1 MRSTSS
7 RRRAVALLLCG
18 TLLWRSAPA
27 VAGGNAG
34 PSTEPALLLKYAAPD
49 LPDRSA
55 REVLDPIP
63 AIVAQ
68 ELRIRWLPVP
78 IEPSGKAPSAGEMPV
93 PDDAALRRIAGMV
106 SRASGQMERVES
118 ASASLLLEEAEKEC
132 RSYRFTE
139 ATRPFLAEIF
149 LRRGILRLWEGKAS
163 DAEALFSRVRA
174 LRPGFNPDPALF
186 PPQVLSAWEA
196 TGHRPVPEAELLV
209 ESLPSGAQIFVDG
222 ERRGTTPARV
232 RTKHIAP
239 VRIRVSHPG
248 YRDAETTGQW
258 LPGDTEILRFSL
270 PGDRVARLG
279 ELLAGAERGKGGGA
293 GPLIEELSSASG
305 TQRIAILMLEKEVPG
320 EGLRARLYVGRPAGL
335 DPALLG
341 ESSFPG
347 GKEGAEISGKWVADT
362 LAANGW
368 PRAERPERPWY
379 KSPWFWGVF
388 LAVGVAAAFGAG
400 GGGGGGGG
408 GAGSGGS
415 PGGTVAVNF

>member
-7 RRRAVALLLCG
+7 RHRPIALLLCG
-18 TLLWRSAPA
+18 TLLWQSTPA
-27 VAGGNAG
+27 FAGEETG
-34 PSTEPALLLKYAAPD
+34 PSLEPALLLKYAAPD
-49 LPDRSA
+49 LPDRPA

-78 IEPSGKAPSAGEMPV
+78 IEPSEKASHTVDMPV

-106 SRASGQMERVES
+106 SNASERMDRVES
-118 ASASLLLEEAEKEC
+118 AAAERFLEEAEKEC

-149 LRRGILRLWEGKAS
+149 LRRGILRLREGKGS

-174 LRPGFNPDPALF
+174 LRPRFTPDPALF

-222 ERRGTTPARV
+222 EPRGITPSRV
-232 RTKHIAP
+232 RTQKIAP

-279 ELLAGAERGKGGGA
+279 ELLAGAERGKAGGA
-293 GPLIEELSSASG
+293 GPLVEELSAAAG
-305 TQRIAILMLEKEVPG
+305 TQRIAILMLEKEVRG
-320 EGLRARLYVGRPAGL
+320 EGLHARLYVGRPAGQ
-335 DPALLG
+335 DPVLLG
-341 ESSFPG
+341 ETSFPEGEG
-347 GKEGAEISGKWVADT
+347 GAVISGKWVAAT

-379 KSPWFWGVF
+379 KSPWFLGAF
-388 LAVGVAAAFGAG
+388 LIIGVAVAFAAG

-408 GAGSGGS
+408 GTS
-415 PGGTVAVNF
+415 GGTVAVNF

>member
-7 RRRAVALLLCG
+7 RHRAIALLLCG
-18 TLLWRSAPA
+18 TVLWQSAPA
-27 VAGGNAG
+27 VAGAEDGL
-34 PSTEPALLLKYAAPD
+34 SKDPALLLKYAAPD

-55 REVLDPIP
+55 REVLDPIS

-78 IEPSGKAPSAGEMPV
+78 TEPSRKAPSAGDIPV
-93 PDDAALRRIAGMV
+93 PDDAALRRIAGKV
-106 SRASGQMERVES
+106 SRASEQMERVES
-118 ASASLLLEEAEKEC
+118 ADAERILEEAEKEC

-149 LRRGILRLWEGKAS
+149 LRRGILRLWAGKAS

-174 LRPGFNPDPALF
+174 LRTGFTPDPALF
-186 PPQVLSAWEA
+186 SPQVLSAWEA
-196 TGHRPVPEAELLV
+196 AGHRPVPEAELLV

-222 ERRGTTPARV
+222 ERRGITPARV
-232 RTKHIAP
+232 RTQNIAP

-248 YRDAETTGQW
+248 YTDAETTGQW

-293 GPLIEELSSASG
+293 GPLVEELSAAAG
-305 TQRIAILMLEKEVPG
+305 TPRIAILMLEKKMPG
-320 EGLRARLYVGRPAGL
+320 EGLRARLYVGRPGSL

-341 ESSFPG
+341 ETSFPE
-347 GKEGAEISGKWVADT
+347 GKGGAEISGKWVADT
-362 LAANGW
+362 LAADGW
-368 PRAERPERPWY
+368 PRAERQEKPWY

-388 LAVGVAAAFGAG
+388 LVVGVAAAFGAG
-400 GGGGGGGG
+400 GGGGG
-408 GAGSGGS
+408 SGGS
-415 PGGTVAVNF
+415 SGGTVAVNF

>member
-7 RRRAVALLLCG
+7 QRRGIALLLCG
-18 TLLWRSAPA
+18 SLLWQSVPA
-27 VAGGNAG
+27 VAGPDPG

-78 IEPSGKAPSAGEMPV
+78 MEPSGKAPPTVDLPV
-93 PDDAALRRIAGMV
+93 PDDATLRRISGKV
-106 SRASGQMERVES
+106 SRASEQMERVEI
-118 ASASLLLEEAEKEC
+118 AAAQRILEEAEKEC

-149 LRRGILRLWEGKAS
+149 LRQGILRLWEGKGS

-174 LRPGFNPDPALF
+174 LRPGFTPDPALF
-186 PPQVLSAWEA
+186 PPHVLSAWEA
-196 TGHRPVPEAELLV
+196 AGHRPAPEAELLV

-222 ERRGTTPARV
+222 ERSGVTPARV
-232 RTKHIAP
+232 RMKNIAP
-239 VRIRVSHPG
+239 AWIRVSHPG

-279 ELLAGAERGKGGGA
+279 ELLGGAGRGKGGGA
-293 GPLIEELSSASG
+293 GPLVDELATAAG
-305 TQRIAILMLEKEVPG
+305 TPRIAILMLEKESPG
-320 EGLRARLYVGRPAGL
+320 ERIRARLYAGRPASM

-341 ESSFPG
+341 ETTFPG
-347 GKEGAEISGKWVADT
+347 GTGGAEISGKWVADT
-362 LAANGW
+362 LAADGW
-368 PRAERPERPWY
+368 PRTERQARAWY
-379 KSPWFWGVF
+379 ESPWFWGVC
-388 LAVGVAAAFGAG
+388 LAVGVTAAFVAG
-400 GGGGGGGG
+400 GGGG
-408 GAGSGGS
+408 GSGGS
-415 PGGTVAVNF
+415 PGGTVAVTF